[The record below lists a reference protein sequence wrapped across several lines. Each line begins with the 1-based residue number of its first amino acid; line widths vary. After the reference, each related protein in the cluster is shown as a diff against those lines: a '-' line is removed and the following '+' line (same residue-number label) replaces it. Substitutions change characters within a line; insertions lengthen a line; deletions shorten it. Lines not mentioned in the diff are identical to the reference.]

1 MSFVD
6 FSLVRPGQFPER
18 LCKPEARA
26 GHSSASGPEMARGP
40 REGGEPAGP
49 ALHPLSR
56 LDRGTPS
63 IVLTRGEQGCP
74 TLDSLSPG
82 RELQAM
88 LKAWWDL
95 GVSVGVLPGPVLP
108 GQLRGMP

>member
-1 MSFVD
+1 MD

-63 IVLTRGEQGCP
+63 IVLTRGEQGSP

-82 RELQAM
+82 RELQVM

-95 GVSVGVLPGPVLP
+95 GVSVGVLPSPGLP